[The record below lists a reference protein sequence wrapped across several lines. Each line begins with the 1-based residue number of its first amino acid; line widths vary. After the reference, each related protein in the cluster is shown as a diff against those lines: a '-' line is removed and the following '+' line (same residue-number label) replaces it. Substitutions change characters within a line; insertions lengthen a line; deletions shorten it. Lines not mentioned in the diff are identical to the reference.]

1 MSKSQRAGNLDIEQ
15 VSAKYKPVRGF
26 CLAKR
31 NDGPEAMKED
41 GRNEDCP
48 GNPAGKNTMRP
59 RFSPKTDC
67 RATQLGETRCHLSIH
82 HQRKIKARVRHVHLG
97 DPANVK
103 MPQHSTHSTERPG
116 VRLTPPQKPQGEP
129 SIDFEPLSDEGKDMK
144 DHIIRNMCSTFGND
158 TNKLESFSQ

>member
-15 VSAKYKPVRGF
+15 VSAKSTPVRGF

-67 RATQLGETRCHLSIH
+67 SEHNTSN
-82 HQRKIKARVRHVHLG
+82 
-97 DPANVK
+97 PAWGNP
-103 MPQHSTHSTERPG
+103 MPSVDS
-116 VRLTPPQKPQGEP
+116 PPKE
-129 SIDFEPLSDEGKDMK
+129 K
-144 DHIIRNMCSTFGND
+144 
-158 TNKLESFSQ
+158 